1 MFRKP
6 DPKGKPDTS
15 RSDHSLCMSAVTVTA
30 ITNHLWPSNN
40 LSMTTHSVNPMLLVH
55 WSDHSNRIIESH
67 SDTHQMVWEWDQV
80 HFIIL
85 LCWAEQMRQQQ
96 RALKRTNRDLER
108 DRHSLERQEKQLVSS
123 LHACDSHVIH
133 VTSVLVLR
141 FSSCHVISLQ
151 EAEIKKAAKRGDKQV
166 RQLAGIASL
175 SNSKLR

>member
-1 MFRKP
+1 
-6 DPKGKPDTS
+6 
-15 RSDHSLCMSAVTVTA
+15 
-30 ITNHLWPSNN
+30 
-40 LSMTTHSVNPMLLVH
+40 
-55 WSDHSNRIIESH
+55 
-67 SDTHQMVWEWDQV
+67 
-80 HFIIL
+80 
-85 LCWAEQMRQQQ
+85 MRQQQ

-166 RQLAGIASL
+166 KTASWDSQFEQLQVKDHLFCFSDMCSVCEAAGENTAAEGQVDGHELQDHLNRAPDAGTHPSGTSVFWNLSFRSKQEVQLRALCSL
-175 SNSKLR
+175 L